1 MPSKHTASDQSHK
14 TPPVSGKAAAKL
26 KAGSAKAKA
35 APKASSAS
43 PPKSTS
49 RSAETAT
56 AKAASHAAKSPSAV
70 TKTTPAGKPARGPAG
85 EESSANLLARA
96 EADLTV
102 LLESLNN
109 QMSAA
114 MHALTDL
121 AIAQKGGRG
130 HEAVVRTRPLDRATA
145 MFQRLVAELLDE
157 RLAELLPTIINLRNE
172 MDQRARAAAAGSQ
185 DGEFLQRGREMLDQV
200 LAAAETHTYQP
211 RLGEPYDPLIHL
223 AVGETFRDDL
233 ADGVVSE
240 VFQPGFRSARGKVVV
255 AARVKV
261 NRR

>member
-1 MPSKHTASDQSHK
+1 MPSKRAASDK
-14 TPPVSGKAAAKL
+14 TQKTSKPGKAPAKPKAAREKT
-26 KAGSAKAKA
+26 KA
-35 APKASSAS
+35 APKAASRSPSQTPPRPARPPAAKASPPASGSAS
-43 PPKSTS
+43 P
-49 RSAETAT
+49 
-56 AKAASHAAKSPSAV
+56 ASKRASAAKSV
-70 TKTTPAGKPARGPAG
+70 KGPAN
-85 EESSANLLARA
+85 EADSASILARA

-121 AIAQKGGRG
+121 AIAQKGGHG

-145 MFQRLVAELLDE
+145 MFQRLVAELMDE

-172 MDQRARAAAAGSQ
+172 MDQRARMAADEGQ
-185 DGEFLQRGREMLDQV
+185 DGEFLDRGREMLDQV
-200 LAAAETHTYQP
+200 LAAAEIQTYQP
-211 RLGEPYDPLIHL
+211 RVGETYDPLIHL

-233 ADGVVSE
+233 ADAVVSE